1 LNQEAV
7 AKEAAMNLAL
17 FMLGV
22 LAWGGVVAL
31 SIGMAIWDKPVWGF
45 FPIAVA
51 VVAAWAI
58 GEYITD
64 MVWRQRQ
71 R

>member
-1 LNQEAV
+1 
-7 AKEAAMNLAL
+7 MNLGL
-17 FMLGV
+17 FLLGV
-22 LAWGGVVAL
+22 LAWAGVVGL
-31 SIGMAIWDKPVWGF
+31 SILMATWEEPVLGF

-64 MVWRQRQ
+64 VVWKEKNR
-71 R
+71 